1 MGLTR
6 IKKGL
11 NVPIS
16 GDPEQIIYDA
26 PAVSRVAIIGPDYVG
41 MKPTMK
47 VVVGDNVKLGQ
58 VLFLDKK
65 NPDIKYTAPGAG
77 KVVEINRGHK
87 RVLLSVVI
95 QLQGD
100 ERMQFQSFTGKSID
114 DLDAD
119 GVKALLLE
127 SGLWTSLRARPF
139 SKTADPGSTPH
150 SIFVTAMDTNP
161 LAPSVEE
168 ILKGKDKEFEK
179 GVLALSKLT
188 EGSVF
193 LCKAPGTKV
202 AGGGIKGVRVE
213 EFVGPHPAGLA
224 GTHINALDPVSRN
237 KTVWSIG
244 AQDVIAIGMLFMTGE
259 LSVERVVSL
268 AGPAV
273 TTPRL
278 LRTRLGASLRELT
291 QGELKE
297 GENRVVSG
305 SVLSGFSAHDE
316 VAYLGRYHQQ
326 ISVLP
331 EGGQRKLLGWLSP
344 GSDLFSVKNIVIS
357 KLVPHKKFSFTTN
370 LNGGLRPIV
379 PIGSYESVMP
389 LDILATP
396 LLRAIAVNDVEEAE
410 KLGVFELDEEDLA
423 LCTYVCPSKIDHGEN
438 LRNTLTLIEKEG

>member
-16 GDPEQIIYDA
+16 GEPEQVIYDA
-26 PAVSRVAIIGPDYVG
+26 PAVSRVAIVGPDYVG

-47 VVVGDNVKLGQ
+47 VVVGDKVKLGQ

-65 NPDIKYTAPGAG
+65 NPDIRYTAPGAG
-77 KVVEINRGHK
+77 KVIEINRGHK

-100 ERMQFQSFTGKSID
+100 ERTPFQAFSGKSID

-119 GVKALLLE
+119 AVKALLLE

-139 SKTADPGSTPH
+139 SKTADPGTRPH

-179 GVLALSKLT
+179 GVCALSKLT
-188 EGSVF
+188 DGSVF
-193 LCKAPGTKV
+193 LCKAPGAKV
-202 AGGGIKGVRVE
+202 TGGGIKGVRVE
-213 EFVGPHPAGLA
+213 EFAGPHPAGLA

-237 KTVWSIG
+237 KTVWSIN
-244 AQDVIAIGMLFMTGE
+244 AQDVIAIGSLFMTGE
-259 LSVERVVSL
+259 LSVERIISL

-273 TTPRL
+273 KKPRL
-278 LRTRLGASLRELT
+278 LRTRLGAALDELT
-291 QGELKE
+291 RDELKE
-297 GENRVVSG
+297 GDNRIVSG
-305 SVLSGFSAHDE
+305 SVLTGFAANGE

-326 ISVLP
+326 VSVLP
-331 EGGQRKLLGWLSP
+331 EGGQRKFLGWLSP

-357 KLVPHKKFSFTTN
+357 KLAPHKKFSFTTN

-396 LLRAIAVNDVEEAE
+396 MLRAIAVNDVEEAE

-423 LCTYVCPSKIDHGEN
+423 LCTYVCPSKINHGEN